1 VLIVGDGTAL
11 AALRERTARQQLS
24 DLVVFTGRVPHDQVE
39 RYYSLIDIAPFPRKP
54 LQVCELVS
62 PLKPFEAMA
71 MGKAIVVSSV
81 AALAEIVI
89 DDVTGVIH
97 RKGDVADL
105 ARVLDRLL
113 DDGTLRA
120 RLGQAAVEWVRRE
133 RDWAVVCR
141 RLAEL
146 YADLEASSHRQTR
159 LRDAS

>member
-1 VLIVGDGTAL
+1 
-11 AALRERTARQQLS
+11 
-24 DLVVFTGRVPHDQVE
+24 VE

-113 DDGTLRA
+113 DDGALRA